1 MQKAEQKAEIQ
12 QFMQVDNQ
20 QLKER
25 QFLRDKQAAA
35 WLGIGCS
42 TVWMYVRQGK
52 LKAIKLSP
60 KVTVFAIS
68 DLQEFV
74 QSRMNIA

>member
-1 MQKAEQKAEIQ
+1 MQSDQ
-12 QFMQVDNQ
+12 QLMQVDYQ
-20 QLKER
+20 KLKAR

-42 TVWMYVRQGK
+42 TVWLYVKQGK
-52 LKAIKLSP
+52 LKSIKLSP
-60 KVTVFAIS
+60 RVTVFAVS
-68 DLQEFV
+68 DLEAFV